1 MFIDKFIFQWGTF
14 LIHAGFEQVK
24 LSFNFNTTDYTD
36 DYSDLGFT
44 KLTVVPVKICWSNIK
59 KINVLYPLGSKNS
72 LRKETCI

>member
-44 KLTVVPVKICWSNIK
+44 KLTVVPVKIC
-59 KINVLYPLGSKNS
+59 
-72 LRKETCI
+72 